1 MPRRLV
7 QPTPIG
13 PTADDVRRRLLE
25 QISSGALQP
34 GTRLGAERDL
44 AVEYGVSRSSLRQAL
59 AALES
64 DGVVRRVPGRSGGT
78 FVSSDKVDR
87 DLSRIVGVPA
97 LLRDQGYTAGSKVM
111 SSAVVVADEATAK
124 ALRLERGAFVCDIVR
139 IRLAD
144 GSPISLEHA
153 RFPAERFPGLMEH
166 SLGGSLYELFD
177 TEYGVRP
184 SEAEERIEVVSA
196 TEDEGMILG
205 VEAGA
210 PLLSITRT
218 AVDEEGVPF
227 ETAHDLFRADR
238 TRLTV
243 RTHGT
248 VGTARSAV
256 ARGRLVELKAR
267 SY

>member
-1 MPRRLV
+1 MPNRIV
-7 QPTPIG
+7 QSPRIG

-34 GTRLGAERDL
+34 GQRLGAERDL
-44 AVEYGVSRSSLRQAL
+44 SVEYGVSRSSLRQAL

-64 DGVVRRVPGRSGGT
+64 DGVVRRIPGRGGGT

-97 LLRDQGYTAGSKVM
+97 LLRDQGFTAGSKVM
-111 SSAVVVADEATAK
+111 SAAVVAADEATAK
-124 ALRLERGAFVCDIVR
+124 ALRIQPGSFVCDVVR

-144 GSPISLEHA
+144 GLPISLEHA
-153 RFPAERFPGLMEH
+153 RFPAERFPGLLEQ
-166 SLGGSLYELFD
+166 SLGGSLYELLE
-177 TEYGVRP
+177 TQYGVRP
-184 SEAEERIEVVSA
+184 AEAEERIEVVSA
-196 TEDEGMILG
+196 TADEGLILG
-205 VEAGA
+205 VAEGA

-218 AVDEEGVPF
+218 AADGEGVPI

-243 RTHGT
+243 RTRGQAA
-248 VGTARSAV
+248 TASSAV
-256 ARGRLVELKAR
+256 AGGKLVELKAR
-267 SY
+267 AY

>member
-1 MPRRLV
+1 MPNRIV
-7 QPTPIG
+7 HPPPIG
-13 PTADDVRRRLLE
+13 PTADELRRKLLE
-25 QISSGALQP
+25 QIQSGALAP
-34 GTRLGAERDL
+34 GQRLGGEREL

-64 DGVVRRVPGRSGGT
+64 EGVVRRVPGRAGGT

-97 LLRDQGYTAGSKVM
+97 LLRDQGFTAGSKVM
-111 SSAVVVADEATAK
+111 SSAVVAADAATAK
-124 ALRLERGAFVCDIVR
+124 ALKIEPGAFVCDIVR

-144 GSPISLEHA
+144 SSPISLEHA
-153 RFPAERFPGLMEH
+153 RFPAERFPGLLEL
-166 SLGGSLYELFD
+166 SLGGSLYELLEA
-177 TEYGVRP
+177 EYGVRP

-196 TEDEGMILG
+196 TEHEGMILG
-205 VEAGA
+205 VPAGA

-218 AVDEEGVPF
+218 AVDQDGVPF

-243 RTHGT
+243 RTNGRA
-248 VGTARSAV
+248 GTAGGSV
-256 ARGRLVELKAR
+256 SRGKVLELKAR
-267 SY
+267 AY